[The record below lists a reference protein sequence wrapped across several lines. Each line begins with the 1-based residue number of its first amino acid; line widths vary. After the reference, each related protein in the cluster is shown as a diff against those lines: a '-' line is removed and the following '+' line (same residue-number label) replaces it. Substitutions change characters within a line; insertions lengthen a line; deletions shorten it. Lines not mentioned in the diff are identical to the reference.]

1 MVYSIIIVSLHM
13 GRMTA
18 SQDSHAISSVVKES
32 IVRGH
37 HVYKVAAASL
47 VVFSAHS
54 TAFNLKETSYD
65 FLLGIALATLMVL
78 GNCEV

>member
-1 MVYSIIIVSLHM
+1 M

-18 SQDSHAISSVVKES
+18 SQDSHATSSFVKES

-54 TAFNLKETSYD
+54 TALNLKETLYD
-65 FLLGIALATLMVL
+65 FLLDIALATLVIL
-78 GNCEV
+78 ATCIG